1 MDLQTLK
8 IICIENHIP
17 IIRDKTLDLIN
28 HIIDDNGF
36 TSILEVGTA
45 YGYSAF
51 AFSLNPHI
59 KNITTIE
66 KNTDNYSLA
75 CEYLKDIKKI
85 HIVNLD
91 AILFKTNEKFDLIFI
106 DGAKSHQ
113 EITFE
118 HCQKF
123 LNNNGI
129 IVVDNIF
136 LKKFNNRKEL
146 TRNQKRLL
154 SKVKEFET
162 WLVSRQGWNVKIINI
177 DDGVVICKKK

>member
-1 MDLQTLK
+1 MDLSKSLEFFDPLNQIKAPIHVIGIGAMGSRVAELLVRLGVTKL
-8 IICIENHIP
+8 HIWDM
-17 IIRDKTLDLIN
+17 DKV
-28 HIIDDNGF
+28 
-36 TSILEVGTA
+36 E
-45 YGYSAF
+45 
-51 AFSLNPHI
+51 P
-59 KNITTIE
+59 KNIANQVYLNHHIGMQKVDALE
-66 KNTDNYSLA
+66 
-75 CEYLKDIKKI
+75 EYLKDIKMI

-113 EITFE
+113 EIMFE

-136 LKKFNNRKEL
+136 LKKFNNRKQL

-162 WLVSRQGWNVKIINI
+162 
-177 DDGVVICKKK
+177 